1 MNKTQKKLVTLST
14 ILAIGLVFILP
25 QMQCTLWKAIFQL
38 LIASHGAFSVF
49 HF

>member
-14 ILAIGLVFILP
+14 ILAIGFGIYP
-25 QMQCTLWKAIFQL
+25 AANAIHIMFQL